1 LGAHLKKA
9 AKLITQA
16 EVLENGSSYY
26 IYNPYWVSIFVNLIR
41 QMHGLKDLP
50 QFMAEIVTGLIITTQ
65 QAAMNIFTS
74 SLIF

>member
-9 AKLITQA
+9 AKLRFWRMDRRIISIT
-16 EVLENGSSYY
+16 LIG
-26 IYNPYWVSIFVNLIR
+26 VSIFVNLMR